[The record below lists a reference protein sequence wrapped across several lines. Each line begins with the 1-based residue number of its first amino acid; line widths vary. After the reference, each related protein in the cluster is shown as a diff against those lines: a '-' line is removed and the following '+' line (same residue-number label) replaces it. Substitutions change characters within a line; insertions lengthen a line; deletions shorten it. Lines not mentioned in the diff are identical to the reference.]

1 MFYKPT
7 GIFGKAN
14 NHLAVKYQENKR
26 GCPFET
32 PSFFILNSGKSIGH
46 WIFSLKFHLEE
57 GGSPH

>member
-26 GCPFET
+26 GCPFE
-32 PSFFILNSGKSIGH
+32 FVC
-46 WIFSLKFHLEE
+46 LKNEPRE
-57 GGSPH
+57 K